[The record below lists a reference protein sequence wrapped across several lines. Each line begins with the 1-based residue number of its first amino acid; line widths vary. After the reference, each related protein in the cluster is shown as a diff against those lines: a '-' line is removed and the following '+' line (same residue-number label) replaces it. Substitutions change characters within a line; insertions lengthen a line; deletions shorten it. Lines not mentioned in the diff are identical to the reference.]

1 MSESSFEER
10 GVGVSSLPSPG
21 CRPFTFFGG
30 KGGTGKTTCAA
41 AYACHLSSRGCR
53 TLLVSTDPAH
63 STSDVLD
70 VQLGADITPV
80 AENLWGLEVD
90 PELESRRYITAIQEK
105 MLSIVSPAI
114 VDEIKKQMEIAYTS
128 PGAEEAAIFDK
139 FVELMDERGRVYDA
153 IVFDTAP
160 TGHTLRLLSLPEIL
174 GGWIENLIAK
184 RRKAMEMFG
193 MAGRFDKE
201 MRRRAEE
208 DPVVEALVRRRDRFE
223 RSRRYLTDPGSS
235 AFYFVLNAERMP
247 ILETARAVEML
258 MKFGIGV
265 GGVVVNR
272 VIPED
277 AGEFFRERLA
287 AQKGYLEDI
296 GERFG
301 RLRRIVR
308 LPLLRT
314 DVQGMDQIKKI
325 AEWIGEIDA

>member
-1 MSESSFEER
+1 MMDCRLEPRLSDGKNRE
-10 GVGVSSLPSPG
+10 

-41 AYACHLSSRGCR
+41 AYACHLAARGCR

-70 VQLGADITPV
+70 VPLGADITPV
-80 AENLWGLEVD
+80 AENFWGLEVD
-90 PELESRRYITAIQEK
+90 PALEARRYISAIQEK
-105 MLSIVSPAI
+105 MLSIVSPTI
-114 VDEIKKQMEIAYTS
+114 VDEIRKQMEIAYTS

-139 FVELMDERGRVYDA
+139 FVELMDERGRTYDA

-174 GGWIENLIAK
+174 GGWIETLIAK

-193 MAGRFDKE
+193 MAGRFDEAMKKK
-201 MRRRAEE
+201 AED

-223 RSRRYLTDPGSS
+223 RSRRYLTDPEAS
-235 AFYFVLNAERMP
+235 AFYFVLNAEKMP

-258 MKFGIGV
+258 IRFGIGV

-287 AQKGYLEDI
+287 AQEGYLKDI
-296 GERFG
+296 EKRFAH
-301 RLRRIVR
+301 LRRIVR

-325 AEWIGEIDA
+325 AELMEEIDA

>member
-10 GVGVSSLPSPG
+10 GVGVSSLPSLG
-21 CRPFTFFGG
+21 CRSFTFFGG
-30 KGGTGKTTCAA
+30 KRGTGKTTCAA
-41 AYACHLSSRGCR
+41 TYTCHLSSRGYR

-90 PELESRRYITAIQEK
+90 PALEARRYISEIQER

-139 FVELMDERGRVYDA
+139 FVELMDERGKAYDA

-184 RRKAMEMFG
+184 CRKAMEMFG

-201 MRRRAEE
+201 MRKRAEE
-208 DPVVEALVRRRDRFE
+208 DP
-223 RSRRYLTDPGSS
+223 
-235 AFYFVLNAERMP
+235 
-247 ILETARAVEML
+247 I
-258 MKFGIGV
+258 
-265 GGVVVNR
+265 
-272 VIPED
+272 
-277 AGEFFRERLA
+277 
-287 AQKGYLEDI
+287 
-296 GERFG
+296 
-301 RLRRIVR
+301 
-308 LPLLRT
+308 
-314 DVQGMDQIKKI
+314 
-325 AEWIGEIDA
+325 IDALIHQRDYSDRKSVV